1 MACPFKGFFGKE
13 AISKNHMNSKSEQN
27 ITQGEL
33 RVDSSAYIKQL
44 KMINLSEVNLGVIKS
59 LQPMVS
65 ENIDILIDSFYQNIE
80 SNPELVQIISKHSTV
95 NRLKGTLKEH
105 LWEMFSGVVDEAWIQ
120 KRMVIA
126 HKHVQINL
134 STKWYMCA
142 FQHLLS
148 GLIAVIREKYEGDK
162 ISAIEAVSK
171 LLNFEQQLVLEEYEK
186 HSERIRIEEAEKT
199 KAEVKGKI
207 GDNANELATL
217 SEETSAS
224 IEELVAQTH
233 EISQDTTKGSETFQV
248 AADKATLG
256 MDQLKGLQESMQ
268 KVKVV
273 TTETANTIHA
283 LAEQSNQISTITDV
297 IKGIAEQTN
306 LLALNAAIE
315 AARAGEHGRG
325 FTVVADE
332 VRKLSEQTKQ
342 SVSSVAEL
350 INQTTTSARNLVHTN
365 EQVEKDVNEGAKS
378 TDEVNRIFEEI
389 MITLQESLDHSKR
402 VVNEMESFVMVSNEI
417 SAASEKVAVSAEN
430 LNQVSINL

>member
-13 AISKNHMNSKSEQN
+13 AIPKNHMNSKSEQN
-27 ITQGEL
+27 INQGEL

-44 KMINLSEVNLGVIKS
+44 KMINLSEMNLGVIKS

-80 SNPELVQIISKHSTV
+80 SNPELVQIITKHSTV

-207 GDNANELATL
+207 GDNANELAAL

-233 EISQDTTKGSETFQV
+233 EISQDTAKGSETFQV

-268 KVKVV
+268 KIKVV

-342 SVSSVAEL
+342 SVSNVAEL

-365 EQVEKDVNEGAKS
+365 EQVEKDVSEGAKS